1 VVHPNSEENRKKNSV
16 EREASM
22 RDDFEQWWR
31 LYPKRVGQGHAR
43 KCFEK
48 IIKLGLATVEQ
59 LKVGAM
65 RYALQREGQD
75 QKFTKHPATWLNAEG
90 WNDEP
95 AKPAAFST
103 RATNG
108 YARIARRFI

>member
-1 VVHPNSEENRKKNSV
+1 
-16 EREASM
+16 
-22 RDDFEQWWR
+22 
-31 LYPKRVGQGHAR
+31 
-43 KCFEK
+43 
-48 IIKLGLATVEQ
+48 
-59 LKVGAM
+59 M